1 MGRILEM
8 VARFFLTLIGLMLAM
23 FVMRLVAGQARRAR
37 VPGRTPEPAARK
49 DAALL
54 KQDPVSGVYYPAD

>member
-8 VARFFLTLIGLMLAM
+8 VARVLLGLISLTLAM
-23 FVMRLVAGQARRAR
+23 FFMRLISGQARRAH
-37 VPGRTPEPAARK
+37 VPRRTPEAAGRG